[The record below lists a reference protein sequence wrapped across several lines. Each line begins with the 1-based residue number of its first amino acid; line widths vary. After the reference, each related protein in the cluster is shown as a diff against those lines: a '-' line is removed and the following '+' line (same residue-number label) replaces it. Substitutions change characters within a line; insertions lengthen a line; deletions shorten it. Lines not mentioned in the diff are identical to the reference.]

1 MFGALGRRLDLLELH
16 LTTQTDSTL
25 PVTTQSPSRKDR
37 SAGTILLLASLAM
50 VATLPGR
57 TVGLGLI
64 TEQLL
69 VDLAMTRSSYAEL
82 NLWATFLGALFLF
95 GTGPALDRSIRW
107 TTAAVLAG
115 LSGAVFWL
123 ANLPGPGLLLPVLIL
138 TRGLGQSSLSL
149 SAVAIVGKSF
159 RKKLS
164 TAMGVFAVA
173 TSLLFVVAIPSVA
186 SSLDLLGWRKVW
198 LILAAVVL
206 GISLLV
212 AFLIRDPQAQKSRGE
227 DGVTPAGLPFRE
239 ALRSPAFW
247 VLTIGIGIYYFA
259 FTGITL
265 FSESLVVSLDFSKD
279 IRNGFLALMMG
290 SGLVSNLCC
299 GWLVQRISVLNIFGG
314 AMIIFAACLIGF
326 PLASGSIRLIYAV
339 AAALGV
345 GSGAVTVIF
354 FAGFA
359 DLFGKRH
366 LGKIQGVAQAV
377 TVASSGAGPLF
388 FAWSF
393 ESSGSYSS
401 VFFTLAPC
409 ALLVG
414 IWALCQQKAVRMTT
428 I

>member
-1 MFGALGRRLDLLELH
+1 M
-16 LTTQTDSTL
+16 
-25 PVTTQSPSRKDR
+25 
-37 SAGTILLLASLAM
+37 LASLAM

-69 VDLAMTRSSYAEL
+69 VDLGVTRSSYAEL

-95 GTGPALDRSIRW
+95 GTGPALDRSLRW
-107 TTAAVLAG
+107 TTTAVLAAF
-115 LSGAVFWL
+115 SGAVFWL
-123 ANLPGPGLLLPVLIL
+123 AHLPGPGLLLTVLIL

-159 RKKLS
+159 KKKLS

-173 TSLLFVVAIPSVA
+173 TSLLFVAAIPSVD
-186 SSLDLLGWRKVW
+186 SLLGQLGWRKVW
-198 LILAAVVL
+198 MILAAVIL

-212 AFLIRDPQAQKSRGE
+212 AFLIRDPQAQKSGE
-227 DGVTPAGLPFRE
+227 EDDETKTGTPFRE

-247 VLTIGIGIYYFA
+247 VLTVGIGIYYFA

-265 FSESLVVSLDFSKD
+265 FSESLVVSLDFSRD
-279 IRNGFLALMMG
+279 IRNWFLAIMMF
-290 SGLVSNLCC
+290 SGLASNLCC
-299 GWLVQRISVLNIFGG
+299 GWLVQRVSVLNIFGG

-326 PLASGSIRLIYAV
+326 PVASGSIGLIYAV
-339 AAALGV
+339 AVALGV

-366 LGKIQGVAQAV
+366 LGKIQGVAQAM
-377 TVASSGAGPLF
+377 TVASSGTGPLF
-388 FAWSF
+388 FARSF
-393 ESSGSYSS
+393 ESSGSYSL
-401 VFFTLAPC
+401 VFFTLAPL

-414 IWALCQQKAVRMTT
+414 IWALCHQGTDTFAEK
-428 I
+428 

>member
-1 MFGALGRRLDLLELH
+1 
-16 LTTQTDSTL
+16 
-25 PVTTQSPSRKDR
+25 
-37 SAGTILLLASLAM
+37 M

-69 VDLAMTRSSYAEL
+69 VDLGVTRSSYAEL

-95 GTGPALDRSIRW
+95 GTGPALDRSLRW
-107 TTAAVLAG
+107 TTTAVLAAF
-115 LSGAVFWL
+115 SGAVFWL
-123 ANLPGPGLLLPVLIL
+123 AHLPGPGLLLPVLIL

-149 SAVAIVGKSF
+149 SSVAIVGKLF
-159 RKKLS
+159 KKKLS

-173 TSLLFVVAIPSVA
+173 TSLLFVAAIPSVD
-186 SSLDLLGWRKVW
+186 SLLGQLGWRKVW
-198 LILAAVVL
+198 MILAAVIL

-212 AFLIRDPQAQKSRGE
+212 AFLIRDPQAQKSRRE
-227 DGVTPAGLPFRE
+227 DDETTTGTPIRE

-247 VLTIGIGIYYFA
+247 LLTIGIGIYYFA

-265 FSESLVVSLDFSKD
+265 FSESLVVSLDFSRD
-279 IRNGFLALMMG
+279 IRNWFLAIMMF
-290 SGLVSNLCC
+290 SALASNLCC
-299 GWLVQRISVLNIFGG
+299 GWLVQRVSVLNIFGG

-326 PLASGSIRLIYAV
+326 PVASGSIGLIYAV
-339 AAALGV
+339 AVALGV

-366 LGKIQGVAQAV
+366 LGKIQGVAQAM
-377 TVASSGAGPLF
+377 TVASSGTGPLF
-388 FAWSF
+388 FARSF

-401 VFFTLAPC
+401 VFFTLAPL

-414 IWALCQQKAVRMTT
+414 IWALCHQRTDTFAEK
-428 I
+428 

>member
-1 MFGALGRRLDLLELH
+1 
-16 LTTQTDSTL
+16 
-25 PVTTQSPSRKDR
+25 
-37 SAGTILLLASLAM
+37 M

-69 VDLAMTRSSYAEL
+69 VDLGVTRSSYAEL

-95 GTGPALDRSIRW
+95 GTGPALDRSLRW
-107 TTAAVLAG
+107 TTTAVLVAF
-115 LSGAVFWL
+115 SGSVFWL
-123 ANLPGPGLLLPVLIL
+123 AHLPGPGLLLTVLIL

-149 SAVAIVGKSF
+149 CAVAIVGKSF
-159 RKKLS
+159 KKKLS

-173 TSLLFVVAIPSVA
+173 TSLLFVAAIPSVD
-186 SSLDLLGWRKVW
+186 SLLGQLGWRKVW
-198 LILAAVVL
+198 MILAAVVL

-212 AFLIRDPQAQKSRGE
+212 AFLIRDPQAQQSRGE
-227 DGVTPAGLPFRE
+227 DDQTTTGMPLRE
-239 ALRSPAFW
+239 ALRSTFFW

-265 FSESLVVSLDFSKD
+265 FSESLVVSLDFSRD
-279 IRNGFLALMMG
+279 IRNWFLAIMMF
-290 SGLVSNLCC
+290 SGLASNLCC
-299 GWLVQRISVLNIFGG
+299 GWLVQRVSVPNIFGG

-326 PLASGSIRLIYAV
+326 PLASGSIGLIYAV
-339 AAALGV
+339 AVALGV

-366 LGKIQGVAQAV
+366 LGKIQGVAQAM
-377 TVASSGAGPLF
+377 TVASSGTGPLF
-388 FAWSF
+388 FARSF

-401 VFFTLAPC
+401 VFFILAPL
-409 ALLVG
+409 ALLLG
-414 IWALCQQKAVRMTT
+414 IWALCRQGTNTFAEK
-428 I
+428 

>member
-1 MFGALGRRLDLLELH
+1 M
-16 LTTQTDSTL
+16 TTNL
-25 PVTTQSPSRKDR
+25 PSRKDR
-37 SAGTILLLASLAM
+37 SAGAILLLASLAM

-69 VDLAMTRSSYAEL
+69 VDLGVTRSSYAEL
-82 NLWATFLGALFLF
+82 NLWATFAGALFLLA
-95 GTGPALDRSIRW
+95 TGPALDRSLRW
-107 TTAAVLAG
+107 TTAAVLVAF
-115 LSGAVFWL
+115 SGVVFWL
-123 ANLPGPGLLLPVLIL
+123 AHLPGLGLLLPVLIL

-149 SAVAIVGKSF
+149 SSVAIVGKSL
-159 RKKLS
+159 KEKLS

-173 TSLLFVVAIPSVA
+173 TSLLFVVAIPSVD
-186 SSLDLLGWRKVW
+186 SLLGQLGWRKVW
-198 LILAAVVL
+198 MILAAVIL
-206 GISLLV
+206 GIGLLV
-212 AFLIRDPQAQKSRGE
+212 AFLIRDPQAQQSREE
-227 DGVTPAGLPFRE
+227 DDETTTGIPFRE

-279 IRNGFLALMMG
+279 IRNWFLAIMMF
-290 SGLVSNLCC
+290 SGLASNLCC
-299 GWLVQRISVLNIFGG
+299 GWLVQRVSALNIFGG

-326 PLASGSIRLIYAV
+326 PLASGSIALIYAV
-339 AAALGV
+339 AVALGV

-359 DLFGKRH
+359 NLFGKRH
-366 LGKIQGVAQAV
+366 LGKIQGVAQAM
-377 TVASSGAGPLF
+377 TVASSGTGPLF
-388 FAWSF
+388 FARSF

-401 VFFTLAPC
+401 VFFTLAPL

-414 IWALCQQKAVRMTT
+414 IWALCQQKAKRVPS